1 MSESTQL
8 AARRSDIV
16 NEINGIKSMRKG
28 TLNPQYK
35 QVKHKN
41 GDVVEKGPYFVL
53 SKKTKGGKTY
63 SKSISAEDALRIQA
77 EVDNYKRFR
86 ELSDE
91 YVEVCE
97 KISIL
102 ADGEDECKKN

>member
-8 AARRSDIV
+8 AARRSEIV
-16 NEINGIKSMRKG
+16 KEIYGIKSMRKG
-28 TLNPQYK
+28 TLSPLYK
-35 QVKHKN
+35 QVRHKN

-53 SKKTKGGKTY
+53 TKKTKGGKTD
-63 SKSISAEDALRIQA
+63 SKSISAEEASRIQI